1 MSWFDKLFGESSEKT
16 EHTQDQTHEDDVYR
30 RPRGKFRFPL
40 NVENIKK
47 AEHHRTLDNVN
58 DAQITDDKHEYIE
71 PVQPRRETYIA
82 QNESVNTEEIR
93 ASFSSDYVPRRE
105 RRRGRNSEQQSFHT
119 RRTESLSNNEAIDR
133 YQPKTRLNDTP
144 KYTSY
149 QPKDKRNS
157 IHKANNT
164 QTFSEKQY
172 SVHQPKFKASVVPS
186 AIYGTKPR
194 KDPASLKQPIQPLHG
209 KKTVEAR
216 PATPTHRKEDNTV
229 NIENV
234 YASQIVAEIRR
245 EREKKLQRKKAF
257 EQERELKK
265 LQELE
270 ISSMMGEEKSDVEY
284 VHAEP
289 ETTEFDERV
298 TIIEEDVVVHEPVI
312 NHIDLTEDSKED
324 VSEIEEHEIE
334 ESIDETEAI
343 TISEGERYTY
353 STKTPFNP
361 ANAERLTIIEAAE
374 EQSYEDETADDGK
387 EEIAEVEEVTL
398 LERDVE
404 TLEQTS
410 TEDEFLDEN
419 VTFEPL
425 EEQRIE
431 IDDDDYEMIDEDI
444 EYKEEE
450 SEEVISETTDVYTAH
465 SKSLEPILEPD
476 FKQMSEVD
484 VVVSGDSEYEAVDEN
499 SLEPVIPLIETEE
512 DTEVFDEL
520 DATEEKDVI
529 DKLDTTKAHASFEP
543 VLTPEN
549 TEEVTLPELT
559 IDDSDQLDETNEAE
573 QSVVTGNIN
582 QHLSSGH
589 YVQVENNEIKAN
601 IRDHQLQAVISS
613 AQQPKKK
620 VSPFN
625 VVMTPSDKRRL
636 LDKKRQ
642 AENQLSQN
650 IQQNEVKD
658 HLNAVEQTDVAEDVT
673 IADDI
678 QQSFEQQ
685 GTAEENIVQQD
696 HNAVEEVKETEEV
709 DKDIETV
716 EEENI
721 STTVTASQ
729 PQSNQIVSNNGYPV
743 KKEPTK
749 RIGPKYLLPPVS
761 LLNPEDKVER
771 DETWV
776 EEHKAQLDDA
786 FYHFNVPAKV
796 ENVVVGP
803 SVTRFEL
810 SVEKGV
816 KVSRI
821 TNLQD
826 DIKMALAAKDIRIE
840 APIPGTSLV
849 GVEVPNVETRNV
861 NLSEVLFSKK
871 MKFAESKLTVALGAR
886 INNEPMIMDLAKMP
900 HGLIAGA
907 TGSGK
912 SVCIN
917 SILVS
922 LLYRN
927 NPNELKLLLI
937 DPKMVEL
944 APYNDLPHLIAPVI
958 TDVKAAT
965 ESLKWVVEEMERR
978 YKIFADIHVRNITAY
993 NQKVSYVERL
1003 PKIVIVIDE
1012 LADLMMMSPQ
1022 DVEHAIARIAQK
1034 ARAAGIHMILATQ
1047 RPSVNVITGLI
1058 KANVPTRI
1066 AFMVSSAVDSRTIID
1081 SGGAEKLL
1089 GNGDMLYLGNGM
1101 NKPIRIQGN
1110 FVSDEEIDAV
1120 VQYVKTQ
1127 GEPNYLF
1134 QEKELLKKVSET
1146 PKDELFNEICDFMI
1160 DEGHISTSQ
1169 IQRRFQIGYNRAAR
1183 IIDQLE
1189 EMGYVSGQNG
1199 SKPRAVLITEK
1210 QAEY

>member
-40 NVENIKK
+40 NVENIKT

-119 RRTESLSNNEAIDR
+119 RRTETIINNEAIDR
-133 YQPKTRLNDTP
+133 YHPKTRLNDAP

-157 IHKANNT
+157 LHKANNT

-194 KDPASLKQPIQPLHG
+194 KDPASLKRPIQPLQG
-209 KKTVEAR
+209 KKTVEAK

-270 ISSMMGEEKSDVEY
+270 ISSMMREEKSDVEY

-312 NHIDLTEDSKED
+312 NHIDLTEDSEED
-324 VSEIEEHEIE
+324 VSEIE

-353 STKTPFNP
+353 STKTPFNS

-404 TLEQTS
+404 ILEQTS
-410 TEDEFLDEN
+410 TEGEFLDEN

-425 EEQRIE
+425 EEQQIE
-431 IDDDDYEMIDEDI
+431 IDDDAYEMINEDI

-450 SEEVISETTDVYTAH
+450 AEEVISETTDVYTAH
-465 SKSLEPILEPD
+465 SKSLEPLLEPD

-499 SLEPVIPLIETEE
+499 SLEPIIPLIETEE
-512 DTEVFDEL
+512 DNEVFDEL

-601 IRDHQLQAVISS
+601 IRDHQPQAVISS

-658 HLNAVEQTDVAEDVT
+658 HLNAVEQTGVAEDVT

-696 HNAVEEVKETEEV
+696 YNAVEEVKETEEV

-716 EEENI
+716 KEENI

>member
-40 NVENIKK
+40 NVENIKT

-119 RRTESLSNNEAIDR
+119 RRTETIINNEAIDR
-133 YQPKTRLNDTP
+133 YHPKTRLNDAP

-157 IHKANNT
+157 LHKANNT

-194 KDPASLKQPIQPLHG
+194 KDPASLKRPIQPLQG
-209 KKTVEAR
+209 KKTVEAK

-270 ISSMMGEEKSDVEY
+270 ISSMMREEKSDVEY

-312 NHIDLTEDSKED
+312 NHIDLTEDSEED

-353 STKTPFNP
+353 STKTPFNS
-361 ANAERLTIIEAAE
+361 ANAESLTIIEAAE

-404 TLEQTS
+404 ILEQTS
-410 TEDEFLDEN
+410 TEGEFLDEN

-425 EEQRIE
+425 EEQQIE
-431 IDDDDYEMIDEDI
+431 IDDDAYEMIDEDI

-450 SEEVISETTDVYTAH
+450 AEEVISETTDVYTAH
-465 SKSLEPILEPD
+465 SKSLEPLLEPD

-512 DTEVFDEL
+512 DNEVFDEL

-529 DKLDTTKAHASFEP
+529 DKLDTTKAHASIEP

-601 IRDHQLQAVISS
+601 IRDHQPQAVILS

-658 HLNAVEQTDVAEDVT
+658 HLNAVEQTGVAEDVT

-709 DKDIETV
+709 DIETV
-716 EEENI
+716 KEENI

>member
-1 MSWFDKLFGESSEKT
+1 MSWFDKLFGESSGKET
-16 EHTQDQTHEDDVYR
+16 HHTHDNLNEDDVYR

-40 NVENIKK
+40 NVDTIKTTEDHIERDVESK
-47 AEHHRTLDNVN
+47 ELYEDNNSVR
-58 DAQITDDKHEYIE
+58 Y
-71 PVQPRRETYIA
+71 ETYIDETY
-82 QNESVNTEEIR
+82 ESNIDVNTEAIR
-93 ASFSSDYVPRRE
+93 TSFTTDYVPRRE
-105 RRRGRNSEQQSFHT
+105 RRRGRDIVKQTKTGKSHQSET
-119 RRTESLSNNEAIDR
+119 TYER
-133 YQPKTRLNDTP
+133 YQPKTKLNDAP
-144 KYTSY
+144 KYSSY
-149 QPKDKRNS
+149 QSKSN
-157 IHKANNT
+157 NNT
-164 QTFSEKQY
+164 TTNTPGLSNNQSFTEKQY

-194 KDPASLKQPIQPLHG
+194 KDPSILKQPVNSIQPIQG
-209 KKTVEAR
+209 KKAEDVR
-216 PATPTHRKEDNTV
+216 PSTPTHRKEDNTV

-245 EREKKLQRKKAF
+245 EREKKLQRKKQF
-257 EQERELKK
+257 ELEREQIK
-265 LQELE
+265 LQHEE
-270 ISSMMGEEKSDVEY
+270 ISSMMHEEQPEIEY
-284 VHAEP
+284 LHVDSNDQSFE
-289 ETTEFDERV
+289 ERV
-298 TIIEEDVVVHEPVI
+298 TIIEEDLMERGPVVNQI
-312 NHIDLTEDSKED
+312 NLTDNQESIEEIIEIEDS
-324 VSEIEEHEIE
+324 
-334 ESIDETEAI
+334 TEVI
-343 TISEGERYTY
+343 TLNEGESYTY
-353 STKTPFNP
+353 STKSPFSEHETKSETSN
-361 ANAERLTIIEAAE
+361 RLTIIEASE
-374 EQSYEDETADDGK
+374 E
-387 EEIAEVEEVTL
+387 EVETIEDK
-398 LERDVE
+398 LELDELE
-404 TLEQTS
+404 TYQDT
-410 TEDEFLDEN
+410 FLDEN
-419 VTFEPL
+419 VTFE
-425 EEQRIE
+425 Q
-431 IDDDDYEMIDEDI
+431 DDEPIKDIGDNYEDIDEDFSEDFII
-444 EYKEEE
+444 EEQDIETEGEIVDEDTSQLEKVEEGSRASVLVQPE
-450 SEEVISETTDVYTAH
+450 
-465 SKSLEPILEPD
+465 SLEPTLMPDIKPALNETEPKLEYIT
-476 FKQMSEVD
+476 EVEVIEQID
-484 VVVSGDSEYEAVDEN
+484 EA
-499 SLEPVIPLIETEE
+499 SLEPVIPIIEEPDEIVEE
-512 DTEVFDEL
+512 TTSDEITKEHDTQ
-520 DATEEKDVI
+520 A
-529 DKLDTTKAHASFEP
+529 
-543 VLTPEN
+543 
-549 TEEVTLPELT
+549 
-559 IDDSDQLDETNEAE
+559 Q
-573 QSVVTGNIN
+573 VVTGNIRE
-582 QHLSSGH
+582 HLSVGQSH
-589 YVQVENNEIKAN
+589 YVQVENNEITAN
-601 IRDHQLQAVISS
+601 IRDHAEEPVIS
-613 AQQPKKK
+613 PKPKVEKK

-625 VVMTPSDKRRL
+625 VLMTPSDKRRL
-636 LDKKRQ
+636 LDKKKAVQ
-642 AENQLSQN
+642 QVNQEINNENETISQ
-650 IQQNEVKD
+650 
-658 HLNAVEQTDVAEDVT
+658 
-673 IADDI
+673 DI
-678 QQSFEQQ
+678 QRSFEQQ
-685 GTAEENIVQQD
+685 GSINS
-696 HNAVEEVKETEEV
+696 EVKSETDAEDNIIEV
-709 DKDIETV
+709 TETKV
-716 EEENI
+716 VGESDSKPI
-721 STTVTASQ
+721 QQT
-729 PQSNQIVSNNGYPV
+729 IVSNNGYPL

-749 RIGPKYLLPPVS
+749 RIGPKYMLPPVS
-761 LLNPEDKVER
+761 LLNPEDKLER

-849 GVEVPNVETRNV
+849 GVEVPNIETRNV

-1022 DVEHAIARIAQK
+1022 DVEHSIARIAQK

-1058 KANVPTRI
+1058 KANVPTRV

-1081 SGGAEKLL
+1081 GGGAEKLL

-1110 FVSDEEIDAV
+1110 YVSDEEIDAV

-1134 QEKELLKKVSET
+1134 QEKELLKKVSEA
-1146 PKDELFNEICDFMI
+1146 PKDELFKEICDFMI

-1189 EMGYVSGQNG
+1189 DMGYVSGQNG

-1210 QAEY
+1210 QEDY

>member
-40 NVENIKK
+40 NVENIKT

-119 RRTESLSNNEAIDR
+119 RRTETIINNEAIDR
-133 YQPKTRLNDTP
+133 YHPKTRLNDAP

-157 IHKANNT
+157 LHKANNT

-194 KDPASLKQPIQPLHG
+194 KDPASLKRPIQPLQG
-209 KKTVEAR
+209 KKTVEAK

-270 ISSMMGEEKSDVEY
+270 ISSMMREEKSDVEY

-312 NHIDLTEDSKED
+312 NHIDLTEDSEED
-324 VSEIEEHEIE
+324 VSEIE

-353 STKTPFNP
+353 STKTPFNS

-404 TLEQTS
+404 ILEQTS
-410 TEDEFLDEN
+410 TEGEFLDEN

-425 EEQRIE
+425 EEQQIE
-431 IDDDDYEMIDEDI
+431 IDDDAYEMIDEDI

-450 SEEVISETTDVYTAH
+450 AEEVISETTDAYTAH

-476 FKQMSEVD
+476 SKQMSEVD

-512 DTEVFDEL
+512 DNEVFDEL

-529 DKLDTTKAHASFEP
+529 DKLDTTKAHASIEP

-601 IRDHQLQAVISS
+601 IRDHQPQAVISS

-658 HLNAVEQTDVAEDVT
+658 HLNAVEQTGVAEDVT

-709 DKDIETV
+709 DIETV
-716 EEENI
+716 KEENI

>member
-1 MSWFDKLFGESSEKT
+1 MSWFDKLFGESMDKSVQHQQEPKQ
-16 EHTQDQTHEDDVYR
+16 TQDDVYR

-40 NVENIKK
+40 NVDNIKT
-47 AEHHRTLDNVN
+47 AEDHVQIRQN
-58 DAQITDDKHEYIE
+58 DQEQRVEQSAHKMYGQSNDQEI
-71 PVQPRRETYIA
+71 
-82 QNESVNTEEIR
+82 NTEDIR
-93 ASFSSDYVPRRE
+93 TSFETDYVPRRE
-105 RRRGRNSEQQSFHT
+105 RRRGRQSAPDYN
-119 RRTESLSNNEAIDR
+119 RKESKPDVTYER
-133 YQPKTRLNDTP
+133 YQPKTRIDNTSSYRSYTP
-144 KYTSY
+144 KTTVEKSSKHNTSF
-149 QPKDKRNS
+149 
-157 IHKANNT
+157 T
-164 QTFSEKQY
+164 QKQY
-172 SVHQPKFKASVVPS
+172 NVHQPKFKASEVPS

-194 KDPASLKQPIQPLHG
+194 KDPAKLKMPEKVQPIQG
-209 KKTVEAR
+209 EKSETFR
-216 PATPTHRKEDNTV
+216 PATPTYRKEDNTV

-245 EREKKLQRKKAF
+245 EREKKLQRKKEF
-257 EQERELKK
+257 ELEREQLKQQ
-265 LQELE
+265 QEAIASL
-270 ISSMMGEEKSDVEY
+270 MNEKDSDEDY
-284 VHAEP
+284 LDDTAGH
-289 ETTEFDERV
+289 TDNTRV
-298 TIIEEDVVVHEPVI
+298 TIIEEEIPHEPAI
-312 NHIDLTEDSKED
+312 QPIDITTTDDNDEVALETDAEDKS
-324 VSEIEEHEIE
+324 VV
-334 ESIDETEAI
+334 DEVEN
-343 TISEGERYTY
+343 ISLVDGERYTY
-353 STKTPFNP
+353 STKTPFNQP
-361 ANAERLTIIEAAE
+361 VERLSIIEAADTVRD
-374 EQSYEDETADDGK
+374 EDVIEIVELDDEMTEDHDDLKNDELHEDTTENLSDIATADDNNK
-387 EEIAEVEEVTL
+387 TPEE
-398 LERDVE
+398 
-404 TLEQTS
+404 TS
-410 TEDEFLDEN
+410 DEAFLDEN
-419 VTFEPL
+419 VTFDSVDEPVL
-425 EEQRIE
+425 EVET
-431 IDDDDYEMIDEDI
+431 IDDTI
-444 EYKEEE
+444 
-450 SEEVISETTDVYTAH
+450 EEVFEAETLDNAVVQ
-465 SKSLEPILEPD
+465 KSLEPTLMPD
-476 FKQMSEVD
+476 INTQKI
-484 VVVSGDSEYEAVDEN
+484 EAVSDYEPTTETVSSESDITES
-499 SLEPVIPLIETEE
+499 SLEPVLPLIETEE
-512 DTEVFDEL
+512 ITEDEVNNI
-520 DATEEKDVI
+520 DAAEVKDI
-529 DKLDTTKAHASFEP
+529 SED
-543 VLTPEN
+543 N
-549 TEEVTLPELT
+549 TV
-559 IDDSDQLDETNEAE
+559 DDNNDIPQ
-573 QSVVTGNIN
+573 
-582 QHLSSGH
+582 GH
-589 YVQVENNEIKAN
+589 YVQVENNELKAN
-601 IRDHQLQAVISS
+601 IRDFKPDTL
-613 AQQPKKK
+613 PKKK

-636 LDKKRQ
+636 LDKKKR
-642 AENQLSQN
+642 AEIKPQDNIDQTVSESSQSISN
-650 IQQNEVKD
+650 VSISQ
-658 HLNAVEQTDVAEDVT
+658 
-673 IADDI
+673 DI
-678 QQSFEQQ
+678 QQSFEQ
-685 GTAEENIVQQD
+685 G
-696 HNAVEEVKETEEV
+696 AVNSEQVTPDQPSEPQNEQELKQTEVK
-709 DKDIETV
+709 
-716 EEENI
+716 
-721 STTVTASQ
+721 
-729 PQSNQIVSNNGYPV
+729 
-743 KKEPTK
+743 KKEPSK

-761 LLNPEDKVER
+761 LLNPEDKQER

-776 EEHKAQLDDA
+776 EEHKSQLNDA

-1022 DVEHAIARIAQK
+1022 DVEHSIARIAQK
-1034 ARAAGIHMILATQ
+1034 ARAAGMHMILATQ

-1110 FVSDEEIDAV
+1110 YVSDEEIDAV

-1127 GEPNYLF
+1127 GEANYLF
-1134 QEKELLKKVSET
+1134 QEQELLKKVSEA
-1146 PKDELFNEICDFMI
+1146 PKDELFDEICNFMI

-1189 EMGYVSGQNG
+1189 DMGYVSGQNG
-1199 SKPRAVLITEK
+1199 SKPRTVLITEK
-1210 QAEY
+1210 QADY

>member
-1 MSWFDKLFGESSEKT
+1 MSWFDKLFGESSDKETKPIQ
-16 EHTQDQTHEDDVYR
+16 ESVNEDDVYR

-40 NVENIKK
+40 NVDNIKT
-47 AEHHRTLDNVN
+47 AEHHISQHDQTDADRYQKQSYTKASHETVTYQPDNVN
-58 DAQITDDKHEYIE
+58 TETIRTSFGNDYI
-71 PVQPRRETYIA
+71 
-82 QNESVNTEEIR
+82 
-93 ASFSSDYVPRRE
+93 PRRE
-105 RRRGRNSEQQSFHT
+105 RRRGKQSNALSESKYQSHNQASPNF
-119 RRTESLSNNEAIDR
+119 ER

-144 KYTSY
+144 HYSRY
-149 QPKDKRNS
+149 QPKASYKEAS
-157 IHKANNT
+157 FT
-164 QTFSEKQY
+164 EKQFN
-172 SVHQPKFKASVVPS
+172 VHQPKFKASEVPS

-194 KDPASLKQPIQPLHG
+194 KDPATLKQPVKSTQPIQPIQG
-209 KKTVEAR
+209 KKVTQTR
-216 PATPTHRKEDNTV
+216 PATPPHRKEDNTV

-245 EREKKLQRKKAF
+245 EREKKLQRKKQF
-257 EQERELKK
+257 ELEREQIK
-265 LQELE
+265 LQQEA
-270 ISSMMGEEKSDVEY
+270 ISSMMHEDKNDVEY
-284 VHAEP
+284 LKVEDQP
-289 ETTEFDERV
+289 QILEDRV
-298 TIIEEDVVVHEPVI
+298 TIIDTSTADHTPQLKQVDVMHEAESKSEYVTANEHQLLQESDARVETI
-312 NHIDLTEDSKED
+312 QIDDGD
-324 VSEIEEHEIE
+324 AV
-334 ESIDETEAI
+334 
-343 TISEGERYTY
+343 TY
-353 STKTPFNP
+353 STKTPLHGNDNDALNQNSQDVEIEEVVP
-361 ANAERLTIIEAAE
+361 DEDVEIIEIEAE
-374 EQSYEDETADDGK
+374 IESDAEQVLDDETVNITEDETEMDSLK
-387 EEIAEVEEVTL
+387 SEQSNIEVINVDEVNS
-398 LERDVE
+398 V
-404 TLEQTS
+404 
-410 TEDEFLDEN
+410 DEVIDEGSFLDEN
-419 VTFEPL
+419 VTFEP
-425 EEQRIE
+425 I
-431 IDDDDYEMIDEDI
+431 
-444 EYKEEE
+444 EEE
-450 SEEVISETTDVYTAH
+450 SETEVVDDTFEASYDEAYDESLEVDDTSQSFTESQTTEVQPG
-465 SKSLEPILEPD
+465 KSLEPTLMPD
-476 FKQMSEVD
+476 IQPATPVQTPSIIEEDANKVQP
-484 VVVSGDSEYEAVDEN
+484 
-499 SLEPVIPLIETEE
+499 SLEPELAINSTEE
-512 DTEVFDEL
+512 PLDEP
-520 DATEEKDVI
+520 
-529 DKLDTTKAHASFEP
+529 SNEP
-543 VLTPEN
+543 SIEDSPVETPEH
-549 TEEVTLPELT
+549 LT
-559 IDDSDQLDETNEAE
+559 I
-573 QSVVTGNIN
+573 
-582 QHLSSGH
+582 
-589 YVQVENNEIKAN
+589 NN
-601 IRDHQLQAVISS
+601 DL
-613 AQQPKKK
+613 PKKK

-636 LDKKRQ
+636 LEKKKQ
-642 AENQLSQN
+642 QN
-650 IQQNEVKD
+650 IEAPTEKNES
-658 HLNAVEQTDVAEDVT
+658 
-673 IADDI
+673 IAQDI
-678 QQSFEQQ
+678 QQSFEQGVINQ
-685 GTAEENIVQQD
+685 EVNKAPE
-696 HNAVEEVKETEEV
+696 AVSEITQKPTQEVIYEK
-709 DKDIETV
+709 
-716 EEENI
+716 
-721 STTVTASQ
+721 SSQ
-729 PQSNQIVSNNGYPV
+729 PAQQNRPIVSTNGYPV
-743 KKEPTK
+743 KKEPAK

-761 LLNPEDKVER
+761 LLHPEDKMER

-776 EEHKAQLDDA
+776 AEHQAQLDDA

-978 YKIFADIHVRNITAY
+978 YKIFAHIHVRNITAY

-1110 FVSDEEIDAV
+1110 YVSDEEIDAV

-1134 QEKELLKKVSET
+1134 QEQELLKKVSEA

>member
-1 MSWFDKLFGESSEKT
+1 MSWFDRLFGESSKEREISHKQI
-16 EHTQDQTHEDDVYR
+16 EEDDVYR
-30 RPRGKFRFPL
+30 RPRGKFRFPV
-40 NVENIKK
+40 NVDNIKT
-47 AEHHRTLDNVN
+47 AEQSHLNGDNSEHIEHGERG
-58 DAQITDDKHEYIE
+58 AYRE
-71 PVQPRRETYIA
+71 PVQSQRATYFD
-82 QNESVNTEEIR
+82 SVNTEDLR
-93 ASFSSDYVPRRE
+93 TSFNTDYVPRRE
-105 RRRGRNSEQQSFHT
+105 RRRNRDFSSDFSMQSETTDNGYSKRHDTIYQSHQGKSSSKPQ
-119 RRTESLSNNEAIDR
+119 REN
-133 YQPKTRLNDTP
+133 YQ
-144 KYTSY
+144 Y
-149 QPKDKRNS
+149 
-157 IHKANNT
+157 
-164 QTFSEKQY
+164 SEKQFN
-172 SVHQPKFKASVVPS
+172 VHQPKFKASVVPS

-194 KDPASLKQPIQPLHG
+194 KDPSTLKQPEIPQLKGKQPDDS
-209 KKTVEAR
+209 R

-245 EREKKLQRKKAF
+245 EREKKLQRKKQF
-257 EQERELKK
+257 EMEREKIR
-265 LQELE
+265 LQQEE
-270 ISSMMGEEKSDVEY
+270 ITSMMNEEHSDVEY
-284 VHAEP
+284 VHVE
-289 ETTEFDERV
+289 EDNITTDDRV
-298 TIIEEDVVVHEPVI
+298 TIMEHEPVAQD
-312 NHIDLTEDSKED
+312 N
-324 VSEIEEHEIE
+324 
-334 ESIDETEAI
+334 ETE
-343 TISEGERYTY
+343 TIDNERIENIDCIDNDNNDTEQHEVIELHEGDSITY
-353 STKTPFNP
+353 STKSPLHDT
-361 ANAERLTIIEAAE
+361 E
-374 EQSYEDETADDGK
+374 ENIQLLSDD
-387 EEIAEVEEVTL
+387 
-398 LERDVE
+398 
-404 TLEQTS
+404 
-410 TEDEFLDEN
+410 
-419 VTFEPL
+419 
-425 EEQRIE
+425 E
-431 IDDDDYEMIDEDI
+431 IDDLESNNDTHEQILENNDDTSDTSYLEENVEFEQPDDEVTDI
-444 EYKEEE
+444 EFTDVSFDEPLQNDD
-450 SEEVISETTDVYTAH
+450 EVIAGNK
-465 SKSLEPILEPD
+465 KSLEPTLMPD
-476 FKQMSEVD
+476 VNSE
-484 VVVSGDSEYEAVDEN
+484 GDAETHDIESAGDAVGSFEGNVADNIGSSHFVQVEN
-499 SLEPVIPLIETEE
+499 N
-512 DTEVFDEL
+512 EL
-520 DATEEKDVI
+520 KANIKD
-529 DKLDTTKAHASFEP
+529 HASFEP
-543 VLTPEN
+543 VLSPKPE
-549 TEEVTLPELT
+549 
-559 IDDSDQLDETNEAE
+559 Q
-573 QSVVTGNIN
+573 
-582 QHLSSGH
+582 
-589 YVQVENNEIKAN
+589 
-601 IRDHQLQAVISS
+601 
-613 AQQPKKK
+613 KKRK

-625 VVMTPSDKRRL
+625 VVMTPSDKRKL
-636 LDKKRQ
+636 LDKKRAVSAVAKKSIAQEQHLTPETRQTGIQETEQ
-642 AENQLSQN
+642 A
-650 IQQNEVKD
+650 
-658 HLNAVEQTDVAEDVT
+658 
-673 IADDI
+673 I
-678 QQSFEQQ
+678 QQSFEQS
-685 GTAEENIVQQD
+685 GP
-696 HNAVEEVKETEEV
+696 
-709 DKDIETV
+709 
-716 EEENI
+716 
-721 STTVTASQ
+721 ASQ
-729 PQSNQIVSNNGYPV
+729 DTSV
-743 KKEPTK
+743 KRESK
-749 RIGPKYLLPPVS
+749 RIGPKYLLPPVA
-761 LLNPEDKVER
+761 LLNPEVKLEHDA
-771 DETWV
+771 TWV
-776 EEHKAQLDDA
+776 EAQKAQLDDA

-978 YKIFADIHVRNITAY
+978 YKIFADIHVRNISAY

-1012 LADLMMMSPQ
+1012 LADLMMVSPQ

-1101 NKPIRIQGN
+1101 NKPVRIQGN
-1110 FVSDEEIDAV
+1110 YVSDAEIDAV
-1120 VQYVKTQ
+1120 VQYVKSQ

-1134 QEKELLKKVSET
+1134 QEKELLKKVSES
-1146 PKDELFNEICDFMI
+1146 PKDELFDEICDFMI
-1160 DEGHISTSQ
+1160 EEGHISTSQ

-1183 IIDQLE
+1183 IIDSLE

-1199 SKPRAVLITEK
+1199 SKPRTVLITEK
-1210 QAEY
+1210 QVDY

>member
-40 NVENIKK
+40 NVENIKT

-119 RRTESLSNNEAIDR
+119 RRTETIINNEAIDR
-133 YQPKTRLNDTP
+133 YHPKTRLNDAP

-157 IHKANNT
+157 LHKANNT

-194 KDPASLKQPIQPLHG
+194 KDPASLKRPIQPLQG
-209 KKTVEAR
+209 KKTVEAK

-270 ISSMMGEEKSDVEY
+270 ISSMMREEKSDVEY

-312 NHIDLTEDSKED
+312 NHIDLTEDSEED

-353 STKTPFNP
+353 STKTPFNS

-404 TLEQTS
+404 ILEQTS
-410 TEDEFLDEN
+410 TEGEFLDEN

-425 EEQRIE
+425 EEQQIE
-431 IDDDDYEMIDEDI
+431 IDDDAYEMINEDI

-450 SEEVISETTDVYTAH
+450 AEEVISETTDVYTAH

-476 FKQMSEVD
+476 SKQMSEVD

-512 DTEVFDEL
+512 DNEVFDEL

-529 DKLDTTKAHASFEP
+529 DKLDTTKAHASIEP

-601 IRDHQLQAVISS
+601 IRDHQPQAVISS

-658 HLNAVEQTDVAEDVT
+658 HLNAVEQTGVAEDVT

-696 HNAVEEVKETEEV
+696 YNAVEEVKETEEV
-709 DKDIETV
+709 DIETV
-716 EEENI
+716 KEENI

>member
-1 MSWFDKLFGESSEKT
+1 MSWFDKLFGESSDKSIAEEQET
-16 EHTQDQTHEDDVYR
+16 PQVDDVYR
-30 RPRGKFRFPL
+30 RPRGKFRFPV
-40 NVENIKK
+40 NVDHIK
-47 AEHHRTLDNVN
+47 
-58 DAQITDDKHEYIE
+58 TDDNPLDAYPSGDDI
-71 PVQPRRETYIA
+71 PQTQPQDELMSYP
-82 QNESVNTEEIR
+82 NEVNTEDIR
-93 ASFSSDYVPRRE
+93 TSFETDYVPRRE
-105 RRRGRNSEQQSFHT
+105 RRRKRQSVYPENQVSHQSSRNE
-119 RRTESLSNNEAIDR
+119 R
-133 YQPKTRLNDTP
+133 YQPKTRQQDIN
-144 KYTSY
+144 YRSY
-149 QPKDKRNS
+149 EPQVKSQKSHHRPS
-157 IHKANNT
+157 FT
-164 QTFSEKQY
+164 EKQY

-194 KDPASLKQPIQPLHG
+194 KDPAQLKNVPVPPIKGTKPMQ
-209 KKTVEAR
+209 TR
-216 PATPTHRKEDNTV
+216 PKTPTHRKEDNTV

-245 EREKKLQRKKAF
+245 EREKKLQRKKQFELERAQLKMQQDEVTSIIDNQKSEHHDLEAQDSITVSEETIDRTPKINQINLTEQSNEEAPDASIETVALNEVIDREIIQLDTDESVTIKTGSKMNEEVEITSIQDAEAMMNEANMDDASDDTVELILDDNESGSIEPDTQEQFLEENVAF
-257 EQERELKK
+257 ETLDEVEAFDDLKADASDEF
-265 LQELE
+265 QPDEDFE
-270 ISSMMGEEKSDVEY
+270 SIESSEVHDDVE
-284 VHAEP
+284 
-289 ETTEFDERV
+289 DM
-298 TIIEEDVVVHEPVI
+298 
-312 NHIDLTEDSKED
+312 SK
-324 VSEIEEHEIE
+324 
-334 ESIDETEAI
+334 
-343 TISEGERYTY
+343 
-353 STKTPFNP
+353 P
-361 ANAERLTIIEAAE
+361 
-374 EQSYEDETADDGK
+374 
-387 EEIAEVEEVTL
+387 
-398 LERDVE
+398 
-404 TLEQTS
+404 
-410 TEDEFLDEN
+410 
-419 VTFEPL
+419 
-425 EEQRIE
+425 
-431 IDDDDYEMIDEDI
+431 
-444 EYKEEE
+444 
-450 SEEVISETTDVYTAH
+450 
-465 SKSLEPILEPD
+465 
-476 FKQMSEVD
+476 
-484 VVVSGDSEYEAVDEN
+484 
-499 SLEPVIPLIETEE
+499 SLEPVLFPEMKSVSIAHS
-512 DTEVFDEL
+512 D
-520 DATEEKDVI
+520 
-529 DKLDTTKAHASFEP
+529 DTTS
-543 VLTPEN
+543 EN
-549 TEEVTLPELT
+549 TINEQNEQPEL
-559 IDDSDQLDETNEAE
+559 ISE
-573 QSVVTGNIN
+573 NIVPN
-582 QHLSSGH
+582 
-589 YVQVENNEIKAN
+589 
-601 IRDHQLQAVISS
+601 S
-613 AQQPKKK
+613 AQESSLEQEVETVTDNKAPVQKK

-636 LDKKRQ
+636 LDKQKQRAVMQPERKMKQVQEDQSESNDLEPISEQMQPEYPNPDQ
-642 AENQLSQN
+642 ASSL
-650 IQQNEVKD
+650 KMY
-658 HLNAVEQTDVAEDVT
+658 
-673 IADDI
+673 
-678 QQSFEQQ
+678 
-685 GTAEENIVQQD
+685 
-696 HNAVEEVKETEEV
+696 HNDGDA
-709 DKDIETV
+709 
-716 EEENI
+716 
-721 STTVTASQ
+721 
-729 PQSNQIVSNNGYPV
+729 V

-761 LLNPEDKVER
+761 LLHPEDKQER
-771 DETWV
+771 DASWV
-776 EEHKAQLDDA
+776 DEHKAQLDDA

-1110 FVSDEEIDAV
+1110 YVSDDEIDAV

-1160 DEGHISTSQ
+1160 EEGHISTSQ

>member
-40 NVENIKK
+40 NVENIKT

-119 RRTESLSNNEAIDR
+119 RRTETIINNEAIDR
-133 YQPKTRLNDTP
+133 YHPKTRLNDAP

-157 IHKANNT
+157 LHKANDT

-194 KDPASLKQPIQPLHG
+194 KDPASLKRPIQPLQG
-209 KKTVEAR
+209 KKTVEAK

-270 ISSMMGEEKSDVEY
+270 ISSMMREEKSDVEY

-312 NHIDLTEDSKED
+312 NHIDLTEDSEED

-353 STKTPFNP
+353 STKTPFNS

-404 TLEQTS
+404 ILEQTS
-410 TEDEFLDEN
+410 TEGEFLDEN

-425 EEQRIE
+425 EEQQIE
-431 IDDDDYEMIDEDI
+431 IDDDAYEMIDEDI

-450 SEEVISETTDVYTAH
+450 AEEVISETTDVYTAH

-476 FKQMSEVD
+476 SKQMSEVD

-512 DTEVFDEL
+512 DNEVFDEL

-529 DKLDTTKAHASFEP
+529 DKLDTTKAHASIEP

-601 IRDHQLQAVISS
+601 IRDHQPQAVISS

-658 HLNAVEQTDVAEDVT
+658 HLNAVEQTGVAEDVT

-709 DKDIETV
+709 DIETV
-716 EEENI
+716 KEENI

-958 TDVKAAT
+958 IDVKAAT

>member
-1 MSWFDKLFGESSEKT
+1 MSWFDKLFGESSENTK
-16 EHTQDQTHEDDVYR
+16 HTLDETQEDDVYR
-30 RPRGKFRFPL
+30 RPRGKFRFPI
-40 NVENIKK
+40 NVENIRT
-47 AEHHRTLDNVN
+47 AEHHRPVN
-58 DAQITDDKHEYIE
+58 HVPQKQVTEQHSE
-71 PVQPRRETYIA
+71 PVQNHRETYIA
-82 QNESVNTEEIR
+82 QNENVNTEEIR
-93 ASFSSDYVPRRE
+93 ASFTSDYVPRRE
-105 RRRGRNSEQQSFHT
+105 RRRSRINEQQSFPT
-119 RRTESLSNNEAIDR
+119 RRTESIAKNESMDR
-133 YQPKTRLNDTP
+133 YQPKTRFNDAP
-144 KYTSY
+144 KYPSY
-149 QPKDKRNS
+149 QSNNIKDTDQKSKN
-157 IHKANNT
+157 K
-164 QTFSEKQY
+164 QTYSEKQY

-194 KDPASLKQPIQPLHG
+194 KDPASLKQPIQPIQG
-209 KKTVEAR
+209 RKSVETR

-245 EREKKLQRKKAF
+245 EREKKLQRKREF
-257 EQERELKK
+257 EKERELKK
-265 LQELE
+265 IQELE
-270 ISSMMGEEKSDVEY
+270 ISSMMNEEKSDVEY
-284 VHAEP
+284 VHVEP
-289 ETTEFDERV
+289 ETTTFDDRV
-298 TIIEEDVVVHEPVI
+298 TIIEDGVVEHEPVI
-312 NHIDLTEDSKED
+312 NQIDLTEESQSD
-324 VSEIEEHEIE
+324 VSEIEDNGDVT
-334 ESIDETEAI
+334 ESIA
-343 TISEGERYTY
+343 ISEGESYTY
-353 STKTPFNP
+353 STKTPFNHSS
-361 ANAERLTIIEAAE
+361 AERLTIIEAAE
-374 EQSYEDETADDGK
+374 AEQSYEDDREN
-387 EEIAEVEEVTL
+387 AEVIEA
-398 LERDVE
+398 
-404 TLEQTS
+404 
-410 TEDEFLDEN
+410 EDEFLDEN

-425 EEQRIE
+425 EEQVIE
-431 IDDDDYEMIDEDI
+431 IDDDAYEMIDEGLDYA
-444 EYKEEE
+444 EDEEE
-450 SEEVISETTDVYTAH
+450 HLLPNEHSDKDETEDVAIRIKEDSTAQL
-465 SKSLEPILEPD
+465 KSLEPILAPD
-476 FKQMSEVD
+476 IKQPSDVDTDKETVSEL
-484 VVVSGDSEYEAVDEN
+484 SQVDES
-499 SLEPVIPLIETEE
+499 SLEPVIPLIETEDE
-512 DTEVFDEL
+512 TEPSDEL
-520 DATEEKDVI
+520 EINTEAVDDIDAAEEQ
-529 DKLDTTKAHASFEP
+529 TSFEP
-543 VLTPEN
+543 ELAPES
-549 TEEVTLPELT
+549 TEDEAVNELT
-559 IDDSDQLDETNEAE
+559 SEDVVDQDVAE
-573 QSVVTGNIN
+573 QTVATGNIN

-589 YVQVENNEIKAN
+589 YVQVQNNEIKAN
-601 IRDHQLQAVISS
+601 IRDHQPEAVIS
-613 AQQPKKK
+613 QVDQPKKK

-636 LDKKRQ
+636 RDKKRQ
-642 AENQLSQN
+642 AENQVQHHSVQFEAKEKLN
-650 IQQNEVKD
+650 HVKQSD
-658 HLNAVEQTDVAEDVT
+658 LAEDIT
-673 IADDI
+673 IAEDI

-685 GTAEENIVQQD
+685 GMDESNINQQETDKSDAIAEINEENKVQS
-696 HNAVEEVKETEEV
+696 VLSEKEAITP
-709 DKDIETV
+709 
-716 EEENI
+716 
-721 STTVTASQ
+721 AAQ
-729 PQSNQIVSNNGYPV
+729 PQSNHNVSNNGYPV

-761 LLNPEDKVER
+761 LLTPEDKLER

-1003 PKIVIVIDE
+1003 PKIIIVIDE

-1134 QEKELLKKVSET
+1134 QEKELLKKVSEA

>member
-16 EHTQDQTHEDDVYR
+16 EDTHDQTHEDDVYH

-40 NVENIKK
+40 NVENIKT

-58 DAQITDDKHEYIE
+58 ETKITDHKHEYIE

-105 RRRGRNSEQQSFHT
+105 RRRGRNSQQQSFHT
-119 RRTESLSNNEAIDR
+119 RGTESLSNNEVIDR
-133 YQPKTRLNDTP
+133 YQPKTRLNDAP

-149 QPKDKRNS
+149 QPKNNRSS
-157 IHKANNT
+157 IHKTNSA

-186 AIYGTKPR
+186 AVYGTKPR
-194 KDPASLKQPIQPLHG
+194 KDPSSLKQPIQPIQG
-209 KKTVEAR
+209 KKTVASR
-216 PATPTHRKEDNTV
+216 PANPTHRKEDNTV

-270 ISSMMGEEKSDVEY
+270 ISSMMREDKSDVEY
-284 VHAEP
+284 FHAKP

-298 TIIEEDVVVHEPVI
+298 TIIEEDGVAHEPVI
-312 NHIDLTEDSKED
+312 NHIDLTEDSEEDIMAID

-361 ANAERLTIIEAAE
+361 TNAERLTIIEAAE
-374 EQSYEDETADDGK
+374 ESYEDETAEDGK
-387 EEIAEVEEVTL
+387 EEIVEVKEVTL
-398 LERDVE
+398 LESDVE

-419 VTFEPL
+419 VTFEPV
-425 EEQRIE
+425 EEQLIE
-431 IDDDDYEMIDEDI
+431 IDDVSYEMIDEDI
-444 EYKEEE
+444 EYKEDE
-450 SEEVISETTDVYTAH
+450 SEEVTIETTDVHTTH

-476 FKQMSEVD
+476 FKQTSEVD
-484 VVVSGDSEYEAVDEN
+484 EVVSEAEAVDEG
-499 SLEPVIPLIETEE
+499 SLEPVIPFIETKE
-512 DTEVFDEL
+512 DTEAFVEL
-520 DATEEKDVI
+520 DAIEETDVI
-529 DKLDTTKAHASFEP
+529 VELDTTKAHASFEP
-543 VLTPEN
+543 VLIPEN
-549 TEEVTLPELT
+549 TEEVTQPELT
-559 IDDSDQLDETNEAE
+559 IDESDQLDETNEAE

-582 QHLSSGH
+582 QHLSSGQ
-589 YVQVENNEIKAN
+589 YVKVENNEIKAN
-601 IRDHQLQAVISS
+601 IRDHQPQAVISS

-642 AENQLSQN
+642 AEYSP
-650 IQQNEVKD
+650 
-658 HLNAVEQTDVAEDVT
+658 AV
-673 IADDI
+673 DI

-685 GTAEENIVQQD
+685 GTTEENIVQED
-696 HNAVEEVKETEEV
+696 HNLVEEVKEIEEV

-716 EEENI
+716 KEENI
-721 STTVTASQ
+721 STTAIASQ
-729 PQSNQIVSNNGYPV
+729 PQSNHIVSNNGYPV

-761 LLNPEDKVER
+761 LLNLEDKVER
-771 DETWV
+771 DEMWV

-1134 QEKELLKKVSET
+1134 QEKELLKKVSEA

>member
-40 NVENIKK
+40 NVENIKT

-119 RRTESLSNNEAIDR
+119 RRTETIINNEAIDR
-133 YQPKTRLNDTP
+133 YHPKTRLNDAP

-157 IHKANNT
+157 LHKANNT

-194 KDPASLKQPIQPLHG
+194 KDPASLKRPIQPLQG
-209 KKTVEAR
+209 KKTVEAK

-270 ISSMMGEEKSDVEY
+270 ISSMMREEKSDVEY

-312 NHIDLTEDSKED
+312 NHIDLTEDSEED
-324 VSEIEEHEIE
+324 VSEIE

-353 STKTPFNP
+353 STKTPFNS

-404 TLEQTS
+404 ILEQTS
-410 TEDEFLDEN
+410 TEGEFLDEN

-425 EEQRIE
+425 EEQQIE
-431 IDDDDYEMIDEDI
+431 IDDDAYEMIDEDI

-450 SEEVISETTDVYTAH
+450 AEEVISETTDVYTAH

-512 DTEVFDEL
+512 DNEVFDEL

-601 IRDHQLQAVISS
+601 IRDHQPQAVISS

-658 HLNAVEQTDVAEDVT
+658 HLNAVEQTGVAEDVT

-696 HNAVEEVKETEEV
+696 YNAVEEVKETEEV

-716 EEENI
+716 KEENI